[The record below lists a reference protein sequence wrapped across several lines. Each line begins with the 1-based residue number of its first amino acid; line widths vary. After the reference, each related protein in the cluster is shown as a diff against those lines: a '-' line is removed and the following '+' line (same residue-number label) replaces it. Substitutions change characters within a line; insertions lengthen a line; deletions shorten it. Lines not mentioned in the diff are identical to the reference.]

1 MALNLSVVIS
11 YICYS
16 KTVLGMDCVSINL
29 FYYIF
34 FYLLLI
40 FDLVNY

>member
-16 KTVLGMDCVSINL
+16 KTVLGMVAFLLIY
-29 FYYIF
+29 FIIY

-40 FDLVNY
+40 F